1 MNKSERL
8 MNERMTFVS
17 RRGRTAESQR
27 IDWLRNLRA
36 ERQHD
41 ADKFVVNVYG
51 CRFATARTMRQAKI
65 KGYSG
70 RCKLMNEFGLNP
82 WIAVYDRA
90 TGILLWKN

>member
-1 MNKSERL
+1 MS
-8 MNERMTFVS
+8 FVN

-27 IDWLRNLRA
+27 TMWLQKIRA
-36 ERQHD
+36 ERQPD

-51 CRFATARTMRQAKI
+51 CRVATARTIRQAKI
-65 KGYSG
+65 KGYSE

-90 TGILLWKN
+90 TGILLWNN